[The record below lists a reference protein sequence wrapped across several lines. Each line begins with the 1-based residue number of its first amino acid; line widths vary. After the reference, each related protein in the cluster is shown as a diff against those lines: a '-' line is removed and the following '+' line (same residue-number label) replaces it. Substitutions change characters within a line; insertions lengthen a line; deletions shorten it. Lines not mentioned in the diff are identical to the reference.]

1 MKQKMNEEEFDATSK
16 WRHILRWKS
25 GERKR
30 IKKGLR
36 KKIRIK
42 NKKSLRDIILEKW
55 YGENEDE

>member
-1 MKQKMNEEEFDATSK
+1 MNGEEFDATSE
-16 WRHILRWKS
+16 WRHVLHWKS

-42 NKKSLRDIILEKW
+42 NKKNLRDIMLEKL
-55 YGENEDE
+55 YGEDREE